1 MRNFFAGLFLL
12 LGVGCLGVAGFSAY
26 QDRVISPQ
34 VSSASSPVL
43 FSQVSDISSYVSL
56 PVLEGM
62 ARRYQSVTESPVIS
76 FTLDIQKF
84 RKRAKRKIF
93 FPMMPT

>member
-34 VSSASSPVL
+34 MSSASSPVL
-43 FSQVSDISSYVSL
+43 FSQVSD
-56 PVLEGM
+56 
-62 ARRYQSVTESPVIS
+62 T
-76 FTLDIQKF
+76 
-84 RKRAKRKIF
+84 
-93 FPMMPT
+93 

>member
-43 FSQVSDISSYVSL
+43 FSQVSDISSYWVMQDFAVL
-56 PVLEGM
+56 PHLCAALRNMVLKEM
-62 ARRYQSVTESPVIS
+62 
-76 FTLDIQKF
+76 
-84 RKRAKRKIF
+84 
-93 FPMMPT
+93 